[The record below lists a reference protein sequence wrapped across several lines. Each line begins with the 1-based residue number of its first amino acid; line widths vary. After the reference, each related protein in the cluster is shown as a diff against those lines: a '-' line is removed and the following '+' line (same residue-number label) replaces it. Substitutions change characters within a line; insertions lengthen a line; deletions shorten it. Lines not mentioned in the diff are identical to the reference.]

1 MRPSRGMGAVNPKK
15 LKQPKKVLRK
25 DALVPTKVFCGGGM
39 SKGKK

>member
-15 LKQPKKVLRK
+15 LKQPNKVLK
-25 DALVPTKVFCGGGM
+25 KGAPIPAKGFCSGGM